1 MARKYVSSMIT
12 SHYSSNG
19 NRRERERER
28 ERENGWEGK
37 YDIKE

>member
-1 MARKYVSSMIT
+1 MASEYVSSMIT
-12 SHYSSNG
+12 SHYFSNG

-28 ERENGWEGK
+28 ERKNGWEGK